1 MQIWRHLQP
10 GVSAVAEVVAELR
23 EGQGQLRLKLDFD
36 ATQSPVIR
44 PRNSRASISSVD
56 SRGHLVSPS
65 RFSLSRKRGADKDD

>member
-1 MQIWRHLQP
+1 M
-10 GVSAVAEVVAELR
+10 SAVTEVFAELR

-56 SRGHLVSPS
+56 SRSSPLSPS